1 MPILLELSLAAPRS
15 QRKYLEMLQDSLEE
29 ITSPFINKISAKYR
43 SLTPTEIQIC
53 HMIRSGLRTK
63 EIAQTRGV
71 SPATVSRHRERV
83 RRKLG
88 ITNEDV
94 NLVTYLQ
101 MDS

>member
-1 MPILLELSLAAPRS
+1 
-15 QRKYLEMLQDSLEE
+15 MLKDSLDE
-29 ITSPFINKISAKYR
+29 ITSPFINKISDKYR

-53 HMIRSGLRTK
+53 HMIRNGLRTK
-63 EIAQTRGV
+63 EIAQIRGI
-71 SPATVSRHRERV
+71 SAATVSRHRERV

-88 ITNEDV
+88 IANKDV